1 MDAKKISIK
10 KDTDLIWNQIFDDW
24 EKCDGNYSV
33 GPNRTAISR
42 QVIHPIWKFLVLRD
56 KHEEE
61 SNNQDWDNESKNEV
75 HLSIFIKEIKSYP
88 QILWKTIG

>member
-1 MDAKKISIK
+1 MIERSVMVI
-10 KDTDLIWNQIFDDW
+10 IPYIQIELLFLD
-24 EKCDGNYSV
+24 KL
-33 GPNRTAISR
+33 
-42 QVIHPIWKFLVLRD
+42 PIQLGSPLALRN

-61 SNNQDWDNESKNEV
+61 SNNQDWDNESKNEI